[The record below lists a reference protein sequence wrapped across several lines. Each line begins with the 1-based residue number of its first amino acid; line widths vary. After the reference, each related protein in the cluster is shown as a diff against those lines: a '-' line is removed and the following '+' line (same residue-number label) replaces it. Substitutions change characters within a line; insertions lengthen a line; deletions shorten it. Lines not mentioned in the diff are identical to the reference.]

1 METLT
6 EYIWIPILIFLTWIC
21 YRLWKAGKYRD
32 PGQENTYF
40 DIMKG
45 GPYVCPYKLPSRSC
59 KDPNC
64 PDGYIKCD
72 SCDWYNNGVRSSKF

>member
-1 METLT
+1 METLV
-6 EYIWIPILIFLTWIC
+6 ECAWIVIIILLLWIC

-40 DIMKG
+40 SLTKSA
-45 GPYVCPYKLPSRSC
+45 PYRCPYDNEGRSC

-64 PDGYIKCD
+64 PDGIIDCKN
-72 SCDWYNNGVRSSKF
+72 CDWYNHGVRPSKF